1 MRIVPLGHMQIEI
14 TLVPLVIK
22 PFVNFLGQTIN
33 ISCLTL

>member
-22 PFVNFLGQTIN
+22 PLVNFLGQSIN